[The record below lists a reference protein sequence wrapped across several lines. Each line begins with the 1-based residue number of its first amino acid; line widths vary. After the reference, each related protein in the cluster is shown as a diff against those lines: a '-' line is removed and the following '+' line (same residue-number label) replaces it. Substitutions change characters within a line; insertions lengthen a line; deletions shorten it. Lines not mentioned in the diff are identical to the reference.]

1 MTSNSNK
8 PYIESKNIHIFISLL
23 NEIKRLN
30 TQNPRISDL
39 SDENTAEFQTLL
51 YEAMENIANNMDS
64 SFHKIERTF
73 NDIIIDGDMR
83 FNIVYFCQYC
93 IEWLIT
99 NDNTTLKQIL
109 IKNSSPDNYDNDFKT
124 IEKW

>member
-1 MTSNSNK
+1 MTSNSNT

-30 TQNPRISDL
+30 TQNPCISDL
-39 SDENTAEFQTLL
+39 SDENTTEFQTLL
-51 YEAMENIANNMDS
+51 YEAMENVANNMDS

-109 IKNSSPDNYDNDFKT
+109 IKNASPDNYDNDFKT